1 MPGLRWVSWL
11 VLLPILLIG
20 DLLCY
25 GDESVS
31 APVTITHP
39 DVVVDSLRRNEARA
53 IFAMR
58 RRTWP
63 DDTPIKVFVLPDNHP
78 LHRAFCKKVLR
89 IYPHQLR
96 RIWDRN
102 VFSGTGQA
110 PIEVDSVEEMR
121 KQIASMDGAIGY
133 LGGEGLDT
141 SVKAVTVH

>member
-1 MPGLRWVSWL
+1 
-11 VLLPILLIG
+11 
-20 DLLCY
+20 
-25 GDESVS
+25 
-31 APVTITHP
+31 
-39 DVVVDSLRRNEARA
+39 
-53 IFAMR
+53 MR